1 MMKSST
7 RSPEDRTAFLGGT
20 DVSAIMGTN
29 PYKTAMDV
37 WLEKT
42 GRRPPAEDNRF
53 MEWGRRL
60 EPVVA
65 QAFSEKTGMALE
77 KAGFIVGEPEYLCAS
92 PDYLTEDG
100 IVEIKTAGSADGWG
114 PHGSSIVPAHYR
126 DQVLHYMGLSGRKK
140 AWIAVLIGGNDF
152 RWYRVEHDEDRIA
165 RIREKACRFWEENV
179 LKDQPPEEEPE
190 ESRGSKIVW
199 SSDLWVVLAAEE
211 AVECNERYTKAK
223 KRYDELCAILKGAIG
238 DATEMWTPSARVRWS
253 EGKLARKTDWEAVAR
268 EAGASQELI
277 DRHTTEV
284 RARRVFTVRRREPGA
299 MQGDENVWS

>member
-1 MMKSST
+1 MIP
-7 RSPEDRTAFLGGT
+7 SPEDRTTFLGGT

-37 WLEKT
+37 WMEKT
-42 GRRPPAEDNRF
+42 GRRPPVRDNRF

-65 QAFSEKTGMALE
+65 QAFAEKTGMALE

-114 PHGSSIVPAHYR
+114 PHGSGIVPAHYR

-152 RWYRVEHDEDRIA
+152 RWYPIEHDGDRIA

-179 LKDQPPEEEPE
+179 LKDQPPVEEPE
-190 ESRGSKIVW
+190 DDSSGVHGTKIVW
-199 SSDLWVVLAAEE
+199 SNDLWVVLAAEE
-211 AVECNERYTKAK
+211 AVECNERYTEAK
-223 KRYDELCAILKGAIG
+223 KRYDELCALLKRAIG
-238 DATEMWTPSARVRWS
+238 DATEMWTPTARIRWT
-253 EGKLARKTDWEAVAR
+253 EGKLVRKTDWEAVAR
-268 EAGASQELI
+268 EAGASRELI
-277 DRHTTEV
+277 DGHTTEV
-284 RARRVFTVRRREPGA
+284 RSRRVFTVRRCDSIAPE
-299 MQGDENVWS
+299 GDENVWS